1 MTLMVWFR
9 KHNRKIMA
17 FVVIALMIVF
27 TIEPLMNYFSS
38 ARTGEGKTIA
48 YYGNDRKITRQ
59 DVALANQQIE
69 ALKALGLES
78 VLRPVDPRQMSSQ
91 DMRSVLL
98 GELIFPERSAAVES
112 IGRIKQIATM
122 DDYEVSDNQINEI
135 YTKQYPPSI
144 YWVLLT
150 KEAEEAGIKTSTERA
165 KEQLEVII
173 PRIFQGRPYSQ
184 IIAAI
189 EKQYRL
195 SEGQVLEAFAEM
207 SSIINYC
214 GVVCSTENIT
224 IPQILHQTN
233 LHRETLDVNY
243 VVFEAGTFKS
253 ESFKPEASKVA
264 EQFDKYKWYFAGEP
278 NKDNPYGFGYKLPER
293 VCLEYITVRLDDVA
307 ATVNPLTQEETEN
320 YYQQHS
326 SQPPIAYRDY
336 LDPNDPNSGVVVK
349 THSYAEVASQLSKRL
364 YQEKVDSKAE
374 KILADAKSLTEI
386 NLSEMDSE
394 KGKLTDEQFKKAA
407 VDYAKVAAELT
418 EKHKVPVYAGRTGLL
433 GVSDIQSDKNFNS
446 LYAGGAGV
454 AEASLV
460 RVLFSIEQLKVSE
473 LGPMDIKAP
482 RLYENI
488 GPLRDAQEM
497 SAEGYKGRNMMLV
510 RVVAAEKAA
519 EPKSI
524 DERIDRHGIQFEQ
537 DGSARADSN
546 TIREIITDDLK
557 LLAAMD
563 KTKTRAQEFVA
574 LATTAGWKA
583 AVERFN
589 TLYGKNAG
597 DSNTMPVKDRTFL
610 FNKRSGLHRIDTQE
624 IEKVK
629 ARSQGNPTARMILDR
644 TIREGLL
651 MDKVFALIPQDS
663 NTLPKQGEI
672 MEFKPGMCYYCLES
686 ATIHRLYQEV
696 FDVTKASE
704 VVRDEYADSQALAIS
719 HYSPKNIVNRM
730 KYVQIK
736 EKQDAN
742 APKAE
747 PNAVPVDI
755 NRAGK

>member
-48 YYGNDRKITRQ
+48 YYGNGRKITRQ

-78 VLRPVDPRQMSSQ
+78 VLRPADPRQMSSQ
-91 DMRSVLL
+91 DMRSILL

-112 IGRIKQIATM
+112 IGRIKQIANM
-122 DDYEVSDNQINEI
+122 DDYGVSDNQINEI

-144 YWVLLT
+144 YWFLLT
-150 KEAEEAGIKTSTERA
+150 KEAEEAGIKVSAERA
-165 KEQLEVII
+165 KEQLELVI
-173 PRIFQGRPYSQ
+173 PRIFQGRSYGQ
-184 IIAAI
+184 VIIAI

-195 SEGQVLEAFAEM
+195 SEEQVLEAFADM
-207 SSIINYC
+207 SSIISYC
-214 GVVCSTENIT
+214 GVVCLMESTT
-224 IPQILHQTN
+224 IPQILHQTDI
-233 LHRETLDVNY
+233 HRETLDVNY
-243 VVFEAGTFKS
+243 VVFEAGTFKDD
-253 ESFKPEASKVA
+253 SFKPEASKVA
-264 EQFDKYKWYFAGEP
+264 EQFAKYKGCFAGESD
-278 NKDNPYGFGYKLPER
+278 KDNPYGFGYKLPER
-293 VCLEYITVRLDDVA
+293 VCLEYIAVRLDDVA
-307 ATVNPLTQEETEN
+307 ATIKPLTQQETED

-336 LDPNDPNSGVVVK
+336 AEPNDPNSGVVVK
-349 THSYAEVASQLSKRL
+349 THSYAEVASRLSERL
-364 YQEKVDSKAE
+364 YHEKVDSKAE
-374 KILADAKSLTEI
+374 KVLTDAKSLTEI
-386 NLSEMDSE
+386 NLSGTDAEQ
-394 KGKLTDEQFKKAA
+394 GKLTDEQFKKAA

-418 EKHKVPVYAGRTGLL
+418 EKYKVRVYAGRTGLL
-433 GVSDIQSDKNFNS
+433 GVSDIQSDKNFSS

-454 AEASLV
+454 AEASLA
-460 RVLFSIEQLKVSE
+460 RVLFAIDQLKVSE

-488 GPLRDAQEM
+488 GPLKDAQEM
-497 SAEGYKGRNMMLV
+497 SVEGYKGRNMMLV

-537 DGSARADSN
+537 DGSARPDSN

-563 KTKTRAQEFVA
+563 KAKTRAQEFVT
-574 LATTAGWKA
+574 LTTTAGWKA

-589 TLYGKNAG
+589 TLYGKDTD
-597 DSNTMPVKDRTFL
+597 DSNTTPIKDRTFVL
-610 FNKRSGLHRIDTQE
+610 NKRSGLQRIDAEE
-624 IEKVK
+624 IEKTKV
-629 ARSQGNPTARMILDR
+629 RSRGNPMARMILNSM
-644 TIREGLL
+644 IREGLL

-663 NTLPKQGEI
+663 NTLAKQGEI

-704 VVRDEYADSQALAIS
+704 DVRDEYANSQALAVS
-719 HYSPKNIVNRM
+719 HYSPKNIVTRM

-736 EKQDAN
+736 EQQDAN
-742 APKAE
+742 APKTE
-747 PNAVPVDI
+747 PNTAPADI

>member
-1 MTLMVWFR
+1 
-9 KHNRKIMA
+9 
-17 FVVIALMIVF
+17 
-27 TIEPLMNYFSS
+27 
-38 ARTGEGKTIA
+38 
-48 YYGNDRKITRQ
+48 
-59 DVALANQQIE
+59 
-69 ALKALGLES
+69 
-78 VLRPVDPRQMSSQ
+78 
-91 DMRSVLL
+91 
-98 GELIFPERSAAVES
+98 
-112 IGRIKQIATM
+112 
-122 DDYEVSDNQINEI
+122 
-135 YTKQYPPSI
+135 
-144 YWVLLT
+144 
-150 KEAEEAGIKTSTERA
+150 
-165 KEQLEVII
+165 
-173 PRIFQGRPYSQ
+173 
-184 IIAAI
+184 
-189 EKQYRL
+189 
-195 SEGQVLEAFAEM
+195 
-207 SSIINYC
+207 
-214 GVVCSTENIT
+214 
-224 IPQILHQTN
+224 
-233 LHRETLDVNY
+233 
-243 VVFEAGTFKS
+243 
-253 ESFKPEASKVA
+253 
-264 EQFDKYKWYFAGEP
+264 
-278 NKDNPYGFGYKLPER
+278 
-293 VCLEYITVRLDDVA
+293 
-307 ATVNPLTQEETEN
+307 
-320 YYQQHS
+320 
-326 SQPPIAYRDY
+326 
-336 LDPNDPNSGVVVK
+336 
-349 THSYAEVASQLSKRL
+349 
-364 YQEKVDSKAE
+364 
-374 KILADAKSLTEI
+374 
-386 NLSEMDSE
+386 
-394 KGKLTDEQFKKAA
+394 
-407 VDYAKVAAELT
+407 
-418 EKHKVPVYAGRTGLL
+418 
-433 GVSDIQSDKNFNS
+433 VSDIQSDKNFNS

>member
-1 MTLMVWFR
+1 MVWFR

-48 YYGNDRKITRQ
+48 YYGNGKKITRQ
-59 DVALANQQIE
+59 DVASANQQIE
-69 ALKALGLES
+69 ALKALGMES
-78 VLRPVDPRQMSSQ
+78 VLRPMDPRQMSSQ
-91 DMRSVLL
+91 DMRSILL

-112 IGRIKQIATM
+112 IGRIKQIASM
-122 DDYEVSDNQINEI
+122 DDYGMSDNQINEL
-135 YTKQYPPSI
+135 YAKQYPPSI
-144 YWVLLT
+144 YWILLT
-150 KEAEEAGIKTSTERA
+150 REAQEAGIKTSTERA
-165 KEQLEVII
+165 KEQLEMLI
-173 PRIFQGRPYSQ
+173 PRIFRGRTYSQ
-184 IIAAI
+184 IIIAI

-195 SEGQVLEAFAEM
+195 SEGQVLEAFADM
-207 SSIINYC
+207 SSIVNYC
-214 GVVCSTENIT
+214 GVVCLTESTT
-224 IPQILHQTN
+224 IPQIIHQTN

-243 VVFEAGTFKS
+243 VVFSADTFKD
-253 ESFKPEASKVA
+253 ESFKPEADKVA
-264 EQFDKYKWYFAGEP
+264 EQFAKYKGYFAGEP
-278 NKDNPYGFGYKLPER
+278 DKDNLYGFGYKLPER
-293 VCLEYITVRLDDVA
+293 VCFEYIAVRLDDVA
-307 ATVNPLTQEETEN
+307 ATIKPLTQQETED

-336 LDPNDPNSGVVVK
+336 AEPNDPNSGVVVK
-349 THSYAEVASQLSKRL
+349 THSYAEVASRLSERL
-364 YQEKVDSKAE
+364 YQERVDSKAE
-374 KILADAKSLTEI
+374 KILADAKSLTEV
-386 NLSEMDSE
+386 NLSEIDAE

-433 GVSDIQSDKNFNS
+433 SVADIQSDKNLSS

-460 RVLFSIEQLKVSE
+460 RVLFAIEQLKASE

-482 RLYENI
+482 QLYENI

-497 SAEGYKGRNMMLV
+497 SAEGYKDKNMMLV

-524 DERIDRHGIQFEQ
+524 DERIDRHSIQFEQ
-537 DGSARADSN
+537 DSSERADSN
-546 TIREIITDDLK
+546 TVRELVINDLK

-563 KTKTRAQEFVA
+563 KTKTRAQEFVT
-574 LATTAGWKA
+574 LTTTTGWKA
-583 AVERFN
+583 AVQRFN

-597 DSNTMPVKDRTFL
+597 DSNAIPIKDRTFVL
-610 FNKRSGLHRIDTQE
+610 NKQSGLRRVDTQE
-624 IEKVK
+624 IEKLRI
-629 ARSQGNPTARMILDR
+629 RSQGNPMARIILDR
-644 TIREGLL
+644 TIQEGALI
-651 MDKVFALIPQDS
+651 DEVFALIPQDS
-663 NTLPKQGEI
+663 NTLAKQGEI
-672 MEFKPGMCYYCLES
+672 MEFKPGKCYYCLES

-704 VVRDEYADSQALAIS
+704 DVRNEYADSQALAVS
-719 HYSPKNIVNRM
+719 YYSPKNIVTRM

-736 EKQDAN
+736 EQQDAN
-742 APKAE
+742 TPKAE
-747 PNAVPVDI
+747 SNAVPADI